1 MTGSDVVSI
10 ISQVMQ
16 SLQRQVNQPHPDH
29 QEKLSGNL
37 SNLYKKLEGS
47 PVDDFSL
54 LWRNA
59 MEKLGVADKFGSR
72 LEKKIS
78 SRGRLRHAR
87 MKTGN
92 SRQCHPRARRG
103 AGTRVGKPSYLL
115 KKGSF
120 FGSSVIDHILA

>member
-1 MTGSDVVSI
+1 MNTTKLHTIAKALNSEMTGSDVVSI

-59 MEKLGVADKFGSR
+59 MEELGVADKFGSR
-72 LEKKIS
+72 LEKKNNAAED
-78 SRGRLRHAR
+78 GCA
-87 MKTGN
+87 TPG
-92 SRQCHPRARRG
+92 
-103 AGTRVGKPSYLL
+103 
-115 KKGSF
+115 
-120 FGSSVIDHILA
+120 